1 MTEPIPIK
9 ICGLTRAEDALLA
22 WELGASALGFIFHA
36 QSPRNVSAAQVARIR
51 QELPPEAFCV
61 GVFVDRG
68 AEEMNAIAEEA
79 GLDACQLH
87 GRETPEACAAVK
99 RPVIKAIRAE
109 DEGQLEQYPAA
120 AFLLDAVHPTMA
132 GGTGLKADWNLA
144 ARIAQRHRLILAG
157 GLETSNI
164 REAIETVHP
173 AGLDLSSGVEAS
185 PGVKD
190 PAKLRALFSELE
202 TQGVRPCLIPR

>member
-1 MTEPIPIK
+1 MYDPLPIK

-36 QSPRNVSAAQVARIR
+36 KSPRNVSAAQVARIR
-51 QELPPEAFCV
+51 RELPPEAFCV

-68 AEEMNAIAEEA
+68 AKEMNAIAEEA

-87 GRETPEACAAVK
+87 GRETPETCAAVM

-157 GLETSNI
+157 GLEPSNI
-164 REAIETVHP
+164 REAIETVRP